1 MSGESRWSKGEE
13 GKASMAAVMRVKAE
27 ESLRV
32 ERVLVRVCL
41 IGRGLDRMVEV
52 KEVEGGRVDA
62 EGELLWVVV
71 GLRLAFVARLW
82 LRYCPGMEMALS
94 IRWRVVRGVM
104 HKGAGLSF

>member
-13 GKASMAAVMRVKAE
+13 GKASMAAVMRVRAE

-52 KEVEGGRVDA
+52 K
-62 EGELLWVVV
+62 
-71 GLRLAFVARLW
+71 
-82 LRYCPGMEMALS
+82 
-94 IRWRVVRGVM
+94 
-104 HKGAGLSF
+104 